1 MTQSIKLKVLLNFKK
16 YLKTIFPSTL
26 GYLVNGE
33 LLIVVPTNKI
43 TKVLRFLR
51 DHTHSQFKA
60 LSDLSGVDYPHKKNR
75 FEVTYNL
82 ISYTYNTRISVITY
96 VDEITSIDSVVH
108 LYKNSNWFEREVW
121 DMFGVFFY
129 NNKDLRRILTDYGF
143 KGHPLRKDF
152 PLTGH
157 TEVRY
162 NEDQKKV
169 ISEPVK
175 LEQNYRNFDYE
186 SPWEGTK
193 YIKNQT
199 KE

>member
-1 MTQSIKLKVLLNFKK
+1 MTQSNKLKVLLNFKK

-152 PLTGH
+152 PLTGYV
-157 TEVRY
+157 EVRY
-162 NEDQKKV
+162 DELQKRVITEKV
-169 ISEPVK
+169 S
-175 LEQNYRNFDYE
+175 LTQDYRDFSFN
-186 SPWEGTK
+186 SNWL
-193 YIKNQT
+193 N
-199 KE
+199 